1 MKAITRSAIA
11 IAVFTTALMG
21 TAHAAVQYVENYGV

>member
-11 IAVFTTALMG
+11 IAVFTALMG